1 MCCLNLKVAPNWW
14 EGRMV
19 GSQKSISSPLIIY
32 FFASSLA
39 KVSENFQVEGLNSY
53 GRRQCVHTCDKTFS
67 NMPTYK
73 WQPPYNML
81 LGLRWQHWAVPV
93 MCLANTKTKP
103 VRNPSWKLQ
112 YRELTNW
119 RWVNWQTGGG
129 TKSALALFWIDLR
142 KFWQANIRPY
152 IPLNPNMCDMW
163 GGTSHI
169 FRLGASEEKLSALE
183 GFVPPT
189 DFQVSW
195 RIWLGVTHL
204 TEFFHD
210 CCCP

>member
-1 MCCLNLKVAPNWW
+1 MKVSTTFDIHQLDPFQMCCLNLKVAPNWW

-19 GSQKSISSPLIIY
+19 GSQKSISSPLIIC

-112 YRELTNW
+112 YRELT
-119 RWVNWQTGGG
+119 RQGPRLTLVSQTGER
-129 TKSALALFWIDLR
+129 TPKKVVF
-142 KFWQANIRPY
+142 Q
-152 IPLNPNMCDMW
+152 
-163 GGTSHI
+163 
-169 FRLGASEEKLSALE
+169 LS
-183 GFVPPT
+183 GS
-189 DFQVSW
+189 VSQSKK
-195 RIWLGVTHL
+195 ILH
-204 TEFFHD
+204 
-210 CCCP
+210 

>member
-1 MCCLNLKVAPNWW
+1 MC
-14 EGRMV
+14 
-19 GSQKSISSPLIIY
+19 
-32 FFASSLA
+32 SLFIHVI
-39 KVSENFQVEGLNSY
+39 KL
-53 GRRQCVHTCDKTFS
+53 FS

-169 FRLGASEEKLSALE
+169 FSARSLWRKIIRSGGVRSSNWLSSQLE
-183 GFVPPT
+183 N
-189 DFQVSW
+189 
-195 RIWLGVTHL
+195 L
-204 TEFFHD
+204 TRSNLAVHAHR
-210 CCCP
+210 